1 MPLVHI
7 NLGIGSGGVGTS
19 TVNLECDTNLNTTGS
34 ALSFQLFNPNSPAT
48 FQAVNLTTG
57 ANTFNTTTCP
67 ALASAGGVWI
77 IPPFGQGQSL
87 TIKGVSG
94 DTGLSMFPGGA
105 PMFWPLASSPQASFV
120 ITAGGSVTGLILGF
134 V

>member
-7 NLGIGSGGVGTS
+7 NLGVGTGGVGTS
-19 TVNLECDTNLNTTGS
+19 TTSLECDTNLNTTGS
-34 ALSFQLFNPNSPAT
+34 ALSFQLFNPNSPAV

-57 ANTFNTTTCP
+57 NNTFNTTNCP
-67 ALASAGGVWI
+67 ALATAGGVWI
-77 IPPFGQGQSL
+77 IPPFGQGQAL
-87 TIKGVSG
+87 IVKGVAG

-105 PMFWPLASSPQASFV
+105 PMFWPLASAPQTSFV
-120 ITAGGSVTGLILGF
+120 INAAGAVTGLILGF